1 MNRNKLSAE
10 NIYEK
15 LKEVDWGNST
25 GETMFKMAEIEFTV
39 KKPDTI
45 GLILQEWLKEYFDK
59 NNIYYR
65 ENVDTQKFPD
75 FYLSESNELN
85 LLEVKSFKFS
95 GNPAFNIANFDSYCR
110 SISKKSFWLD
120 TDYLIFGYV
129 IDNKG
134 KIKIKEIW
142 LKKIW
147 EITGLTKDQT
157 LIVQKKDNK
166 IYNIRPNL
174 KFKNNKTVDFT
185 NENDFVKALYFTYR
199 EQNGE
204 KKLVNG

>member
-1 MNRNKLSAE
+1 M
-10 NIYEK
+10 
-15 LKEVDWGNST
+15 
-25 GETMFKMAEIEFTV
+25 
-39 KKPDTI
+39 
-45 GLILQEWLKEYFDK
+45 QEWLKEYFDK

-95 GNPAFNIANFDSYCR
+95 GNPAFDIANFDSYCR

-157 LIVQKKDNK
+157 LIVQKKTTK
-166 IYNIRPNL
+166 SII
-174 KFKNNKTVDFT
+174 
-185 NENDFVKALYFTYR
+185 
-199 EQNGE
+199 
-204 KKLVNG
+204 

>member
-1 MNRNKLSAE
+1 
-10 NIYEK
+10 
-15 LKEVDWGNST
+15 
-25 GETMFKMAEIEFTV
+25 MFKMAEIEFTV

-65 ENVDTQKFPD
+65 ENVDTQKLPD

-95 GNPAFNIANFDSYCR
+95 GNPAFDIANFDSYCR

-142 LKKIW
+142 LKKM
-147 EITGLTKDQT
+147 GNNRLTKDQT
-157 LIVQKKDNK
+157 LIVQKRTT
-166 IYNIRPNL
+166 IYNIRPI
-174 KFKNNKTVDFT
+174 
-185 NENDFVKALYFTYR
+185 
-199 EQNGE
+199 
-204 KKLVNG
+204 